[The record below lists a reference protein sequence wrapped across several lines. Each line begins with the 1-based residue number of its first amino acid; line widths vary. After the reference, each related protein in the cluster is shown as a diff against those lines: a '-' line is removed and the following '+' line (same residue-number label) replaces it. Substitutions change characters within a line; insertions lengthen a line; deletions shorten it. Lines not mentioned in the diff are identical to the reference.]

1 MRISDWS
8 SDVCSSDLA
17 AARPL
22 RQIEHLEQRR
32 LARARCA
39 GEEIEAARLEVEA
52 DVGEDLGI
60 GTIAQADAVEFDHRA
75 AGTHRG
81 GVGHGV
87 TPARSCASKGPR
99 SRGAGPLLRLPAARL
114 STKDKAREIGR
125 AHA

>member
-81 GVGHGV
+81 GVGNGV
-87 TPARSCASKGPR
+87 TRARSCASRGPR
-99 SRGAGPLLRLPAARL
+99 NRGAGPLIRRSEENPSELPSL
-114 STKDKAREIGR
+114 M
-125 AHA
+125 